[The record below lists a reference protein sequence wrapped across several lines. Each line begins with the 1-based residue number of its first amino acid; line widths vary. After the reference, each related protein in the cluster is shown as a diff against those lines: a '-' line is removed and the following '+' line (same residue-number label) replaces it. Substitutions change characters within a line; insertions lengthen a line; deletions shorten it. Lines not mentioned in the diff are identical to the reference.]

1 MDTLSTAD
9 VAKLLDT
16 SEQTVRRLIDS
27 GALPAIRLTDS
38 GWRRVYR
45 SDLEAYA
52 DRIGVRIN
60 WDLLEQ

>member
-27 GALPAIRLTDS
+27 GVLPAVRLTDS

-52 DRIGVRIN
+52 NRTGVRIN